1 MGKWVLIMLL
11 KRYEYL
17 CNDEFIIKNKIYYA
31 HVCGFCVC
39 VCGGVIYIHI
49 YIEREFLIEV
59 KIFDN
64 IYELVILFGSMYYAR
79 TSIPT

>member
-1 MGKWVLIMLL
+1 MLM
-11 KRYEYL
+11 R
-17 CNDEFIIKNKIYYA
+17 
-31 HVCGFCVC
+31 VGFVCVC
-39 VCGGVIYIHI
+39 VGGLYIYMHI
-49 YIEREFLIEV
+49 YIYIEFLIEV